1 MYSSVIH
8 ILVYIKWRCMLIL
21 SYLIISRKKIIDHK
35 FVFEKMTITLC
46 GPITMG
52 GNRSDALLRAASEK
66 LHHHKWFFH
75 WNEVEGI
82 KGIFS
87 STWDQRERTCA
98 NKTEN
103 TLKEVELSLSIV
115 IGYIDGPFEKWMH
128 AIAEPVLS
136 FHWVSSFSLQM
147 SENWEKDLNGYF
159 S

>member
-1 MYSSVIH
+1 MHANTQLSNYLKKENYRSQICIWKDDYH
-8 ILVYIKWRCMLIL
+8 IVWADY
-21 SYLIISRKKIIDHK
+21 D
-35 FVFEKMTITLC
+35 
-46 GPITMG
+46 G